1 VPDNLRLRPVEL
13 YPAVLQSVITAL
25 AQRCALRVLYEN
37 AKGERDEAQIHPQAL
52 VQRGPI
58 P

>member
-1 VPDNLRLRPVEL
+1 VEL